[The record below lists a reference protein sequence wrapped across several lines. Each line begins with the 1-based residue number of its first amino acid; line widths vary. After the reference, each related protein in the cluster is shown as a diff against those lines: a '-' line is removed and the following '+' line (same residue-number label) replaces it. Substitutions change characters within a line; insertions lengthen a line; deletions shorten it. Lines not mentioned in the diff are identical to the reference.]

1 MQSINNLFSKLTFRS
16 NDTEVK
22 QQIDVGTSVDSVTV
36 SAEVKGDNQETTKV
50 MTAEMVMMR
59 ETVYDLIKDI
69 RDPEK
74 PQTLEELNVVSED
87 NISVEEF
94 SDDKLY
100 VKIVFVPTVPHC
112 SLASLI
118 GLCLRRKLIT
128 CFPEK
133 HKLDIFVKEGSH
145 DTADEINKQINDKER
160 IAAAMENPNLRDLV
174 EKCINDEGGYG

>member
-1 MQSINNLFSKLTFRS
+1 VGALLLVEVTIIMQHFIFSP
-16 NDTEVK
+16 
-22 QQIDVGTSVDSVTV
+22 
-36 SAEVKGDNQETTKV
+36 
-50 MTAEMVMMR
+50 
-59 ETVYDLIKDI
+59 DLIKDI

-118 GLCLRRKLIT
+118 GKLSYTIKISVRAT
-128 CFPEK
+128 FSMMISY
-133 HKLDIFVKEGSH
+133 LI
-145 DTADEINKQINDKER
+145 
-160 IAAAMENPNLRDLV
+160 
-174 EKCINDEGGYG
+174 

>member
-1 MQSINNLFSKLTFRS
+1 MQSISNLFRKLTS
-16 NDTEVK
+16 TPSDSDTEFK
-22 QQIDVGTSVDSVTV
+22 QDNGTPVDTIENA
-36 SAEVKGDNQETTKV
+36 AEIKGGHLESTKV
-50 MTAEMVMMR
+50 MTEEMIVMR

-87 NISVEEF
+87 DVTVEEF
-94 SDDKLY
+94 SENKLH

-118 GLCLRRKLIT
+118 GLCLRQKLVT

-133 HKLDIFVKEGSH
+133 HKLDIMVKKGTHE
-145 DTADEINKQINDKER
+145 TADEINKQINDKER